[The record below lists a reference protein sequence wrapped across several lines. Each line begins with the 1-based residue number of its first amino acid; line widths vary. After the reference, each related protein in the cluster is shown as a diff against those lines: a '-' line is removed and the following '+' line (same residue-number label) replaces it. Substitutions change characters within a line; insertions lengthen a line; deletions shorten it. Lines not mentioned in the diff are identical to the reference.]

1 MVSLGCWYHLW
12 ISNNDPLRAW
22 WSHYMTTNSTNQKR
36 KHQNNVNYGHYPYH
50 NIIIMKIINFVFLTK
65 YVPKIRTKRSAI
77 DALVVIM
84 IMIDPLNLCIMTCFC
99 CGPWANNFV
108 VRPTFWHRLVW
119 LWILLRSLSVY
130 LNIPVSVFY
139 TLILIHW
146 LGHIMI
152 GDANCDT
159 SVSCVFLCPLLFLH
173 LLPTSIASNC
183 KFCLELQVTMY
194 YYTMHDVML
203 LLLRLK
209 KYLTTWQWWL
219 HQMAIKIQNK

>member
-119 LWILLRSLSVY
+119 LWILLRSLLVY
-130 LNIPVSVFY
+130 LNVPAFC
-139 TLILIHW
+139 TLIWFWSIDYWAIW
-146 LGHIMI
+146 LVM
-152 GDANCDT
+152 
-159 SVSCVFLCPLLFLH
+159 
-173 LLPTSIASNC
+173 PTVTLRYLVCFFVRCCFST
-183 KFCLELQVTMY
+183 FCL
-194 YYTMHDVML
+194 L
-203 LLLRLK
+203 L
-209 KYLTTWQWWL
+209 
-219 HQMAIKIQNK
+219 